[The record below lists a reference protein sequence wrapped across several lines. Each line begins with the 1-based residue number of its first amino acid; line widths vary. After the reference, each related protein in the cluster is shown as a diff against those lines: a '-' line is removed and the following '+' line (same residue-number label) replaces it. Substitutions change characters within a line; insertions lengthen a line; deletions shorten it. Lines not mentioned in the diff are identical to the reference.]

1 MVKKGS
7 GISMSIGGSGYSL
20 SRGGGSSGYSLAGS
34 GGGYSLTS
42 ASKGY
47 SLTGSGKGYS
57 LTNRLDGML
66 KGYSSMASG
75 GYANAGMKMK
85 RYSIKQRL
93 YGPVSLFPVP
103 YGKIP
108 DPLDEMLKLYK
119 KKCPHCGSESR
130 GSGSYSL
137 N

>member
-1 MVKKGS
+1 MSKKGS
-7 GISMSIGGSGYSL
+7 GISIKIGGGGYSL
-20 SRGGGSSGYSLAGS
+20 GSARSSGYSLVAS

-57 LTNRLDGML
+57 LTNSSSRN
-66 KGYSSMASG
+66 GYSSMASG

-85 RYSIKQRL
+85 GYSIKQRL

-103 YGKIP
+103 YSRVKETQ
-108 DPLDEMLKLYK
+108 DNEMFRIYK
-119 KKCPHCGSESR
+119 KKCPSCGKESI

>member
-7 GISMSIGGSGYSL
+7 KISMSIGSGGCSLGSARSSSYS
-20 SRGGGSSGYSLAGS
+20 GGSSGYSLVGS

-47 SLTGSGKGYS
+47 I
-57 LTNRLDGML
+57 LTNRLEGSS
-66 KGYSSMASG
+66 KTGYSSMASG
-75 GYANAGMKMK
+75 GYVNAGMKTK
-85 RYSIKQRL
+85 GYSIKQRL

-103 YGKIP
+103 YSRAKETQ
-108 DPLDEMLKLYK
+108 DNEMFRKYK
-119 KKCPHCGSESR
+119 KKCPSYGKESM